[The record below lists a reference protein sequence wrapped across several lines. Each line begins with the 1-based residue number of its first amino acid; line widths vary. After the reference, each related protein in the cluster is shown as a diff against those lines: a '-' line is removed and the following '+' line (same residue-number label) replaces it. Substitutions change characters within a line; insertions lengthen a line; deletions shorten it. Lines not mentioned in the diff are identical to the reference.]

1 MTKPY
6 DDITKQR
13 IETTRKKLK
22 IKYENIDILI
32 GNLVEDSAEAYD
44 LNKKGIKEIES
55 EIKKSKMFMTSVVK
69 QNLSVITDDEYDKLR
84 DYLDDSKYEKLLSE
98 QDDLYDEI
106 KNKIDSELG
115 KLYTVSHLLKKAY
128 KELGKEND

>member
-44 LNKKGIKEIES
+44 LNKKDIKEIES